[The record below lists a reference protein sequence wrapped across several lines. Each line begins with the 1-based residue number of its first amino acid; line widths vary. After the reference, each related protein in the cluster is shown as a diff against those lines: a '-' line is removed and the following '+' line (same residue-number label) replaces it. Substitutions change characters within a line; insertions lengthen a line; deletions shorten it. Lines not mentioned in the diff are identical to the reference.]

1 MTKLSLAQGAKVH
14 RMARILAEAEDRYR
28 SELMDADERLEVL
41 DRIKR
46 LRSAV
51 ETAKETVDAV
61 HSGLERP

>member
-14 RMARILAEAEDRYR
+14 RMASILAEAEDRYR
-28 SELMDADERLEVL
+28 SELMDADERLEIL

-46 LRSAV
+46 LCRAA
-51 ETAKETVDAV
+51 ETDAETVDAV